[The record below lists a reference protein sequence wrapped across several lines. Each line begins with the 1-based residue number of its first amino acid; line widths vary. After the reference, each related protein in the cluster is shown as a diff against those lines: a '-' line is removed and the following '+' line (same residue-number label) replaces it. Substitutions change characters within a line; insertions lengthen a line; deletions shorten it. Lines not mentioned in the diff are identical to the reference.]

1 MRQDEI
7 RAMFDQQAAGYDT
20 FWVRMA
26 PVRDCLYFILDSAFA
41 GLPVDARILC
51 IGVGTG
57 AELAHL
63 ARKNPEWRFT
73 VVEPSGSM
81 LDLCRQRAE
90 KAGFAS
96 RCHFHGGYL
105 DSLVGGEAHDA
116 ATCFLVS
123 HFILDEQERAGFFGA
138 ISLRLKPGGILASSD
153 LCSDV
158 ESPEYQVLLP
168 VWARMMGASDNTDEA
183 IGRMTATYA
192 RDVGVLAP
200 DRVTSIIEAGG
211 FESSVQVFQAGMIH
225 AWVSRR
231 ASRYGFCTQA
241 VDDDECGPAREAP
254 G

>member
-7 RAMFDQQAAGYDT
+7 RAMFDHQAAGYDT

-26 PVRDCLYFILDSAFA
+26 PVRDCLYFILDSVFA

-73 VVEPSGSM
+73 VVEPSDSM

-90 KAGFAS
+90 NAGFAS

-105 DSLVGGEAHDA
+105 DSLAGGEVRDAHDGYDAHDAYDA

-123 HFILDEQERAGFFGA
+123 HFILDEQERSEFFGG
-138 ISLRLKPGGILASSD
+138 ISRRLKPGGILASSD

-158 ESPEYQVLLP
+158 ASPEYQVLLP
-168 VWARMMGASDNTDEA
+168 VWARMMGASDNMDEA

-200 DRVTSIIEAGG
+200 GRVASIIESGG

-231 ASRYGFCTQA
+231 A
-241 VDDDECGPAREAP
+241 P
-254 G
+254 GQ